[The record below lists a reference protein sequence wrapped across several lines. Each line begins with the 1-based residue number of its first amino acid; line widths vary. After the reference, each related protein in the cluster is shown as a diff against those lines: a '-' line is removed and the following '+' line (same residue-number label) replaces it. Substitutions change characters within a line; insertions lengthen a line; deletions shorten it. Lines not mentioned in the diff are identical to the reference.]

1 MKLKK
6 IEVHRVIVTK
16 HFDIDDEEIIKV
28 FGSIDKFFDEMEDT
42 DQWYEFTN
50 EADYEREENWISDS
64 KGYTEESWEIDE
76 DG

>member
-1 MKLKK
+1 MKLRK

-42 DQWYEFTN
+42 DQWCEFMS
-50 EADYEREENWISDS
+50 EADYDREENWISDN

-76 DG
+76 DS